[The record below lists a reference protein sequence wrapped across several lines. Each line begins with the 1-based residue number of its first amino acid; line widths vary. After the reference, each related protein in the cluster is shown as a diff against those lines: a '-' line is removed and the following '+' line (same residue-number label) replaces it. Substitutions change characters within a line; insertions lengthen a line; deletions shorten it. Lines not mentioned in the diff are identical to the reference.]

1 MGAGEKLD
9 FWQVLPVALALVFI
23 IEGMLPF
30 ISPNRWRNMLVMVG
44 QMDDRVIRN
53 VGLGSMLFGIFLL
66 YLVH

>member
-1 MGAGEKLD
+1 MD
-9 FWQVLPVALALVFI
+9 FWQVLPVAIALVFI

-30 ISPNRWRNMLVMVG
+30 ISPNRWRNMLAMVE

-53 VGLGSMLFGIFLL
+53 LGLGTMLFGIVLL